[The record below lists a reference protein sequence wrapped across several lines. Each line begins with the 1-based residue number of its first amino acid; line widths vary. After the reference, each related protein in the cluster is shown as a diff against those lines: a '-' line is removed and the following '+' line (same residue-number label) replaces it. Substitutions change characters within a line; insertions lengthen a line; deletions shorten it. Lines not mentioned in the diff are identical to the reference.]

1 MSNYFTDRV
10 VQHPGRITLTPTG
23 GSDEYDVD
31 RAEGTV
37 ITPGTPFNAENMN
50 GVIDLYGFYYG
61 TCSTAASTAAKVV
74 TCAGFT
80 LVTGAKIAVKFTY
93 GNTYNGQITLNVNGT
108 GAKNV
113 YDYGQ
118 FYDGSTRCAWDAN
131 ETKVFIYDGTR
142 WNLVNGDI
150 ITDASLDALETALGI
165 SSTTDRL
172 YNILDALADRPY
184 IKKQGT
190 QGGWTYRVWSNGFA
204 EAWYATQG
212 SLTLQTQVGSLWAN
226 SSSASIEPPS
236 GAGFTSIN
244 DVSMTIISNQ
254 WHIWA
259 TVRSASPTGIYY
271 RALSTASRASTNYYI
286 KAYIN
291 GQSSV

>member
-37 ITPGTPFNAENMN
+37 TTPGTPFNAASMN
-50 GVIDLYGFYYG
+50 GAVDLYGFYYG
-61 TCSTAASTAAKVV
+61 TCSTSASTAAKVV

-93 GNTYNGQITLNVNGT
+93 ANTYDGQITLNVNST

-118 FYDGSTRCAWDAN
+118 YYDGQTRCAWDAN
-131 ETKVFIYDGTR
+131 ETKVFVYDGTR
-142 WNLVNGDI
+142 WSLVNGDI

-165 SSTTDRL
+165 SSTTERL

-190 QGGWTYRVWSNGFA
+190 QGGWAYRVWSNGFA

-226 SSSASIEPPS
+226 SSSASIVPPS
-236 GAGFTSIN
+236 GAGFTSIT
-244 DVSMTIISNQ
+244 DARMTIISNQ

-259 TVRSASPTGIYY
+259 TVWSASPTAVYY

-291 GQSSV
+291 GQSSI

>member
-37 ITPGTPFNAENMN
+37 NTPGTPFNAESMN
-50 GVIDLYGFYYG
+50 GAIDLYGFYYG
-61 TCSTAASTAAKVV
+61 TSSTAASTAAKVV
-74 TCAGFT
+74 TCTGFT

-93 GNTYNGQITLNVNGT
+93 ANTYEGQITLNVNGT
-108 GAKNV
+108 GAKSV

-118 FYDGSTRCAWDAN
+118 YYDGQTRCAWDAN
-131 ETKVFIYDGTR
+131 ETKVFVYDGTR

-165 SSTTDRL
+165 SSYTANRL

-184 IKKQGT
+184 ITEQG
-190 QGGWTYRVWSNGFA
+190 WDSSWRYRKWSNGFV
-204 EAWYATQG
+204 EAWRAGVNFG
-212 SLTLQTQVGSLWAN
+212 SVTPQVWVSPVRFAKPTPVSIPAGIFSAAPTVIAQSKTSQWWPVFMTA
-226 SSSASIEPPS
+226 SSA
-236 GAGFTSIN
+236 TSI
-244 DVSMTIISNQ
+244 DDGRFATLASSAQTLTVSLYCFGS
-254 WHIWA
+254 
-259 TVRSASPTGIYY
+259 
-271 RALSTASRASTNYYI
+271 
-286 KAYIN
+286 
-291 GQSSV
+291 

>member
-37 ITPGTPFNAENMN
+37 TTPGTPFNAASMN
-50 GVIDLYGFYYG
+50 GAVDLYGFYYG
-61 TCSTAASTAAKVV
+61 TCSTSASTAAKVV

-80 LVTGAKIAVKFTY
+80 LVTGAKIAVKFADA
-93 GNTYNGQITLNVNGT
+93 NTYDGQITLNVNGT

-118 FYDGSTRCAWDAN
+118 FYDGQTRCAWDAN
-131 ETKVFIYDGTR
+131 ETKVFVYDGTR

-165 SSTTDRL
+165 SSYTANRL

-184 IKKQGT
+184 ITEQG
-190 QGGWTYRVWSNGFA
+190 WDSNWRYRKWSNGTV
-204 EAWYATQG
+204 EAWRNNFNLG
-212 SLTLQTQVGSLWAN
+212 SFTGGVW
-226 SSSASIEPPS
+226 SAPIRYKDIDNGTFPS
-236 GAGFTSIN
+236 GIFSQAPTMILNSRNTQWWPVYALATS
-244 DVSMTIISNQ
+244 SIS
-254 WHIWA
+254 WRARFVTLA
-259 TVRSASPTGIYY
+259 T
-271 RALSTASRASTNYYI
+271 TAQAIEVGVYAIGS
-286 KAYIN
+286 
-291 GQSSV
+291 